1 MSKIWVGGVGFDVDA
16 KVVRW
21 DEGPRYNGT
30 VHACVNPSHPCPD
43 GVRPYGEKAKN
54 TRPNRYWLR
63 PALRRYGNHP
73 PLEAVQAVVRQFI
86 LHHDGC
92 ASAAMCFNVLHNERG
107 LSCHF
112 LMDNDGT
119 IYQTMDLG
127 LMAYHAGG
135 FNTHSI
141 GIEIC
146 NRGDAKRD
154 PDYYRKK
161 GQKRETTTV
170 RIHGHIY
177 QCFQFTP
184 QQLDAMHALVK
195 AVNRALPN
203 VPLEYPQDT
212 PGHQAWGELPNVAQF
227 AGVLGHY
234 HTTRR
239 KWDPGPFDF
248 KALCEKTRGSLCFPV
263 FVKPKPDARPD
274 DRPLVPEDTDAME
287 SAVRAMYDLNEKR
300 SEGGYFPL
308 GPYGQ
313 EHESRLWHGGVHLPG
328 KFRQPVFAPFPGR
341 LLAVR
346 MGPDTPVGSAN
357 FVLLRHDMSVGAS
370 SIRFYSLYF
379 HLANELDD
387 DGDGAGRPVWL
398 ESEAWQREQR
408 PRRVVLL
415 DEPIEGGSVIGRYG
429 QAGPVGVRQAQIHF
443 GIFATEE
450 VIEIVQKDT
459 DLLLEQW
466 QIIDGT
472 LGGRFSTSKTVNDL
486 VDVAPK
492 DGKLSRAELLDFFR
506 SNSERRLTRNM
517 AVLSQSE
524 WTGTPESWL
533 EELERAPD
541 FAKLGKNS
549 LRELV
554 DEQVAPTLWWDEAV
568 AKHAKLPRDGVVYH
582 YHPLSFVRFINA
594 KLLQAQALAKDGI
607 GSFSAEDAKAP
618 PPGVTDDFDDVS
630 GDSFVDEAELEG
642 EIFDPDI
649 PLEELIQGFPE

>member
-1 MSKIWVGGVGFDVDA
+1 MGKIYVSGVGFDCEA

-21 DEGPRYNGT
+21 DEGPGYDGAAPR
-30 VHACVNPSHPCPD
+30 CVNPSHPCPD
-43 GVRPYGEKAKN
+43 GVTPYGDNAKN
-54 TRPNRYWLR
+54 RRPNRYALR

-73 PLEAVQAVVRQFI
+73 PLDAAQAVIRQFI
-86 LHHDGC
+86 VHHDGC
-92 ASAAMCFNVLHNERG
+92 ASAAMCFNVLQNERG

-119 IYQTMDLG
+119 IYQTMDLS

-161 GQKRETTTV
+161 NQKREMTTV
-170 RIHGHIY
+170 RIHGHVY

-184 QQLDAMHALVK
+184 PQIDAMHALVK

-203 VPLEYPQDT
+203 VPLEYPQDS

-227 AGVLGHY
+227 AGILGHY

-248 KALCEKTRGSLCFPV
+248 QALCEKSRGSMCFPI
-263 FVKPKPDARPD
+263 FVKPPARAG
-274 DRPLVPEDTDAME
+274 DRPLVPDDSEALE
-287 SAVRAMYDLNEKR
+287 STTRAMYDLNEKQ
-300 SEGGYFPL
+300 SEGGFFPL

-328 KFRQPVFAPFPGR
+328 AADQPVFAPFPGR
-341 LLAVR
+341 LLAAR

-357 FVLLRHDMSVGAS
+357 FVLLRHDMSVGSS
-370 SIRFYSLYF
+370 SIRFYSLFF
-379 HLANELDD
+379 HIANELE
-387 DGDGAGRPVWL
+387 DGKGENRPEWL
-398 ESEAWQREQR
+398 ESKEWQDKKG

-415 DEPIEGGSVIGRYG
+415 DEPIEGGAIVGRYG
-429 QAGPVGVRQAQIHF
+429 QAGPSGYRRAQVHF

-450 VIEIVQKDT
+450 VVEIVQKDT

-472 LGGRFSTSKTVNDL
+472 LGGRFSNSKTINDL
-486 VDVAPK
+486 IDTKPK
-492 DGKLSRAELLDFFR
+492 DGKLSRTELMDFFR
-506 SNSERRLTRNM
+506 TNNERVLTRNM
-517 AVLSQSE
+517 AVLTQSE
-524 WTGTPESWL
+524 WTGTPEAWVD
-533 EELERAPD
+533 ELKRTPE
-541 FAKLGKNS
+541 FAKLGERK
-549 LRELV
+549 LRDLV
-554 DEQVAPTLWWDEAV
+554 DEQVTPTLWWDEQV
-568 AKHAKLPRDGVVYH
+568 ARHAKLPRDGVVYH

-594 KLLQAQALAKDGI
+594 KLLQAQALDKDGI
-607 GSFSAEDAKAP
+607 GSFSAAEAKAP
-618 PPGVTDDFDDVS
+618 PAGVTDDFDDVA

-642 EIFDPDI
+642 EIFDADI
-649 PLEELIQGFPE
+649 PLEELIKGFPE

>member
-1 MSKIWVGGVGFDVDA
+1 MSKIWVSGVGFDCEA

-21 DEGPRYNGT
+21 DEGPGYDGT
-30 VHACVNPSHPCPD
+30 ALRCVNPSHPCPD
-43 GVRPYGEKAKN
+43 GVTPYGDNAKN
-54 TRPNRYWLR
+54 RRPNRFALR
-63 PALRRYGNHP
+63 PALRRYGNNP
-73 PLEAVQAVVRQFI
+73 PLEASQAVIRQFI
-86 LHHDGC
+86 VHHDGC
-92 ASAAMCFNVLHNERG
+92 ASAAMCFNVLQNERG

-119 IYQTMDLG
+119 IYQTMDLS

-135 FNTHSI
+135 FNTHSV

-161 GQKRETTTV
+161 GQKREMTTV
-170 RIHGHIY
+170 RIHGHVY

-184 QQLDAMHALVK
+184 QQIDAMHALVK

-203 VPLEYPQDT
+203 VPLEYPQDS

-227 AGVLGHY
+227 AGILGHY

-248 KALCEKTRGSLCFPV
+248 QAICEKSRGSLCFPI
-263 FVKPKPDARPD
+263 FVKPSAKAH
-274 DRPLVPEDTDAME
+274 DRPLVPDDSEALEATT
-287 SAVRAMYDLNEKR
+287 RAMYDLNEKQ
-300 SEGGYFPL
+300 SEGGFFPL

-328 KFRQPVFAPFPGR
+328 AFEQPVFAPFPGR
-341 LLAVR
+341 LLVAR

-387 DGDGAGRPVWL
+387 GKGENRPEWL
-398 ESEAWQREQR
+398 KSEAWQAQKG
-408 PRRVVLL
+408 PRKVVLL
-415 DEPIEGGSVIGRYG
+415 DEPIEGSAIIGRYG
-429 QAGPVGVRQAQIHF
+429 NAGPSGYRRPQIHF

-472 LGGRFSTSKTVNDL
+472 LGGRFSNSKTVNDL
-486 VDVAPK
+486 IDTKPK
-492 DGKLSRAELLDFFR
+492 DGKLSRAELMDFFR
-506 SNSERRLTRNM
+506 MNSERRFTRNM
-517 AVLSQSE
+517 AVLTQSE
-524 WTGTPESWL
+524 WTGTPEAWV
-533 EELERAPD
+533 EELKRTPE
-541 FAKLGKNS
+541 FAKLGERK
-549 LRELV
+549 LRDLV
-554 DEQVAPTLWWDEAV
+554 DEQITPTLWWDDQV
-568 AKHAKLPRDGVVYH
+568 AKHTKLPRDGVVYH

-594 KLLQAQALAKDGI
+594 KLLQAQALDKDGI
-607 GSFSAEDAKAP
+607 GSFSAAEAKAP
-618 PPGVTDDFDDVS
+618 PAGVTDDFDDVA

-642 EIFDPDI
+642 EIFDADI
-649 PLEELIQGFPE
+649 PLEDLIKGFPE